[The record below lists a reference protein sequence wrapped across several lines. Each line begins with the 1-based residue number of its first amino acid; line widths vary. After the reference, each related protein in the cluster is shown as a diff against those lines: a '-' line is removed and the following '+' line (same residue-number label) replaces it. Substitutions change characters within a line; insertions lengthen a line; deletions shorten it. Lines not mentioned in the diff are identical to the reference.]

1 MIKTLPLAELDK
13 FADNIYEAVVIVA
26 KRARQINELQKRMLD
41 SETES
46 ITSGDNY
53 DDEGVSKDLVDRQYL
68 KLPKPTS
75 IALQEMLEGKLS
87 REYPDKEGR

>member
-13 FADNIYEAVVIVA
+13 FADNIYEAVVILA

-75 IALQEMLEGKLS
+75 IALQEMLDGKLS
-87 REYPDKEGR
+87 REYPEK